1 MSGFGEDKNPFNTNN
16 KLTDKERT
24 DIAHELSKKEYNRQ
38 KRARNEKL
46 DNEARYMQIKK
57 PETIDEW
64 YKNNIYL
71 ENKAEIIKEIKSDL
85 VMKDYRRRGNTTNI
99 YRPSDAEANT
109 IYNRIVR
116 LNKISKDEKDRL
128 LQKQLMDKYKRDSD
142 EDEFGGFD
150 SDDYYNEDEPDWG
163 EEMRKE
169 EEEEKERQEQEAMY
183 DKDLDAQEIRK
194 AEKAKSEK
202 GKEKSDATM
211 TTNEDRI
218 TNRKTKLRDR
228 MKQHMKSKIE
238 AAKTPEQ
245 KEREAK
251 IKAEE
256 DRRKAEEDRRK
267 AEEDRRKAKITEA
280 LQNKTLMYINEEDA
294 RLMGWLKDNDNIN
307 KLYSSS
313 RFPDKKY
320 IKTDKGTIWI
330 SGTTKIKNDGTDV
343 LLNDLLNETTGGK
356 KSKKVKRT
364 KRTKRSKKVKTSKKS
379 RKNKRKSKKSKRKT
393 RKTRRKH

>member
-1 MSGFGEDKNPFNTNN
+1 MSGFGDDKNPFNMNN
-16 KLTDKERT
+16 KMTKKERA
-24 DIAHELSKKEYNRQ
+24 DVAHELSRNEYKRQ
-38 KRARNEKL
+38 KRAKDEKL

-64 YKNNIYL
+64 YENNRYL
-71 ENKAEIIKEIKSDL
+71 ENKAEVIKEIKSDL
-85 VMKDYRRRGNTTNI
+85 VMKDYRRRGNTSNI
-99 YRPSDAEANT
+99 YRPSNDEANT

-116 LNKISKDEKDRL
+116 LNKISKDEKERL
-128 LQKQLMDKYKRDSD
+128 LQKQIMDKFKRDSD
-142 EDEFGGFD
+142 EDEYGGYY

-194 AEKAKSEK
+194 AEK

-228 MKQHMKSKIE
+228 MKQRMKSKIE

-251 IKAEE
+251 IKEE
-256 DRRKAEEDRRK
+256 EERKKAEEARIK

-320 IKTDKGTIWI
+320 IKTDRGTIWI
-330 SGTTKIKNDGTDV
+330 SGNTKIKNDGTDV

-356 KSKKVKRT
+356 KSKKV

>member
-1 MSGFGEDKNPFNTNN
+1 
-16 KLTDKERT
+16 
-24 DIAHELSKKEYNRQ
+24 
-38 KRARNEKL
+38 
-46 DNEARYMQIKK
+46 
-57 PETIDEW
+57 
-64 YKNNIYL
+64 
-71 ENKAEIIKEIKSDL
+71 
-85 VMKDYRRRGNTTNI
+85 MKDYRRRGNTSNI
-99 YRPSDAEANT
+99 YRPSNDEANT

-116 LNKISKDEKDRL
+116 LNKISKDEKERL
-128 LQKQLMDKYKRDSD
+128 LQKQIMDKFKRDSD
-142 EDEFGGFD
+142 EDEYDGFD
-150 SDDYYNEDEPDWG
+150 SDDYYNSDEPDWG

-169 EEEEKERQEQEAMY
+169 EEEEKERQEQDAMY

-211 TTNEDRI
+211 TTNEDRV
-218 TNRKTKLRDR
+218 TNRKTKLKDR
-228 MKQHMKSKIE
+228 MKQHMKSRIE
-238 AAKTPEQ
+238 AAKTPQ
-245 KEREAK
+245 Q
-251 IKAEE
+251 KAEE

-330 SGTTKIKNDGTDV
+330 SGTTKIKNNDGTDI

-356 KSKKVKRT
+356 KTKKGK
-364 KRTKRSKKVKTSKKS
+364 KTKRSKKVKTSKKS
-379 RKNKRKSKKSKRKT
+379 RKNKGKSKKSKRKN
-393 RKTRRKH
+393 RKTRRKY